1 MDGASGCGD
10 CCKDKLDK
18 LDEAFLFLISL
29 TSIIFALLQVV
40 LMPPT
45 FIVFTFILLVIGVLL
60 PFYYGFWRGALEDD
74 PLLRSIGWI
83 YLFLGITSYL
93 TAIFISLL
101 SKTFSVP
108 FNVTTLSVYEITLL
122 SIELDEMYSILILVA
137 FLVYSVIFAFLIHPT
152 TRKVIDLIF
161 RFSNK
166 SPSMLDKHII
176 DIAMAENIIYLPVI
190 SYSQTLLL
198 CFLEEGMNITCPLA
212 WMLKWILPI
221 LLAIFAVVVLKHID
235 IHRMLK
241 YKECFQYIKPNEK
254 IKKINR
260 VASFILKVFIALFLI
275 SSLPILVRYIINA
288 YRPVLFQLIVR
299 NIGSQ
304 TIVWIKLVLL
314 TVFILNFILNMM
326 ITLPIFIFS
335 LFFKEDAVFCNNI
348 TLWSYLK
355 NLVHRCIHG
364 IKKMRE
370 LCSQVLVICSSSL

>member
-108 FNVTTLSVYEITLL
+108 FNVATLSVYEITLL
-122 SIELDEMYSILILVA
+122 RIELDEMYSILILVA

-152 TRKVIDLIF
+152 IRKVIDLIF

-198 CFLEEGMNITCPLA
+198 CFLEEGMNIACPLA

-221 LLAIFAVVVLKHID
+221 LLAIFAVGVLKHID

-241 YKECFQYIKPNEK
+241 YKECFLDIKPNEK
-254 IKKINR
+254 IKKLNR
-260 VASFILKVFIALFLI
+260 VSSFVFRVLFLI
-275 SSLPILVRYIINA
+275 SILPILVVYIFKEVCITKVDC
-288 YRPVLFQLIVR
+288 PVAFQLIVQK
-299 NIGSQ
+299 IGSQ
-304 TIVWIKLVLL
+304 TIKWIMQMSYA
-314 TVFILNFILNMM
+314 VFILNIM
-326 ITLPIFIFS
+326 IALPIFIFS
-335 LFFKEDAVFCNNI
+335 SFFKEEVVFEDACVSMHSRNQK
-348 TLWSYLK
+348 Y
-355 NLVHRCIHG
+355 V
-364 IKKMRE
+364 
-370 LCSQVLVICSSSL
+370 